1 MFVSMPF
8 VPNATLMSAM
18 RIRPS
23 LVLPV
28 LSAIYCLLTL
38 LFFRS
43 HSSQA
48 LNALYALRLNTAN

>member
-8 VPNATLMSAM
+8 VPNATLMFAM

-23 LVLPV
+23 LVLLV

-38 LFFRS
+38 LIFRS
-43 HSSQA
+43 QGRQA
-48 LNALYALRLNTAN
+48 

>member
-43 HSSQA
+43 HSSQPV
-48 LNALYALRLNTAN
+48 NALYAL